1 MRSMS
6 SDNLGLRPL
15 GPVIPPSG
23 IKSTASI
30 TMPMHRRILSE
41 RQLMSPSE
49 ALESPQSRHNL
60 RRISEALGG
69 KATGTST
76 TQQQNGTGDSDSN
89 QTDSGTGMAPSLH
102 PLANTSSISG
112 TKASLNVPTS
122 TIASATKKETGM
134 TTGGTLLSR
143 HPGSSNNSTTDGP
156 IGSESPYWV
165 SLGTLSPAG
174 VPVDPGNIPEGRRGH
189 HSTMWTHN
197 AASSKPKDETSEE
210 FMIVSGGFTDFDWAT
225 FPIYAFSTQ
234 TNLWLDL
241 SVHLKSLDSSSAL
254 DNCHRSTVLPDSPGA
269 DSVDGDGNSINLWD
283 YAMACPPPPRVC
295 HHTLVHSNHLYV
307 FGGLLYNDHS
317 GMFFME
323 QRDFVYRIDLHYLL
337 LAARDGLPPGMVK
350 AGWERILPRVIIP
363 PASPSGETPVT
374 TSAAYAGN
382 EATTST
388 LSNDNSNS
396 ELVEGPNRGEMKG
409 GYWAA
414 ENKLVIFG
422 GLRVHDTP
430 RDALGLGRQVDTPL
444 SDLWSYDL
452 ATDTWERVAPKR
464 SPSDKS
470 LSQPTSRTSHAAD
483 VTGDALIL
491 YGGMSKVQ
499 ENLWDGSTVWVDLSD
514 VWIFNLTT
522 HEWHERKMYPSLP
535 RAYHTMVAWNED
547 NVTGP
552 IFAAFGGYE
561 SSVDPMSE
569 DKVTYVFDDVLVSPP
584 PVDPQLTAAWLK
596 AETSTLD
603 FSDIHPTESISARM
617 EHSASLSNT
626 TGEMLIW
633 GGRFR
638 TTEDVDDR
646 KVWSLNVAGSN
657 SKVRYQM
664 AEPDDLFESDDVEAA
679 HVVLAAFMFVGMIVT
694 TMAHASLLQRQMAE
708 DDDDDGDGEGANNVS
723 RRLPRGTGL
732 QQNVI
737 DAHMPVIFYSSKQ
750 DGTPSAGE
758 EYSEN
763 LEIEADSSSNI
774 TDLDT
779 STHHDVE
786 CQICLIDFS
795 DGEEIRCLPCRHQF
809 HTTCVDPWFRGHTS
823 CPACR
828 HDLSTLTAPVER
840 SSIMHGFDRPLP
852 GFIRRLMHSG
862 VQDNINLD
870 DIDASYASSLEL
882 SEEPSRRSDADGLD
896 DLPQAAP
903 ASPPHDGE
911 SSIEHERSRPR
922 RSPSP
927 DQSIGSSRRQRRRR
941 RGGRAM
947 AGRREPLNEYLE
959 ANATIV

>member
-1 MRSMS
+1 MMS
-6 SDNLGLRPL
+6 FDDPL
-15 GPVIPPSG
+15 GPVIPPSSAG
-23 IKSTASI
+23 IGAPSGIRSTPSI
-30 TMPMHRRILSE
+30 TMPLHRRILSE
-41 RQLMSPSE
+41 RQRTSPHE
-49 ALESPQSRHNL
+49 TLKSPQSRHNL
-60 RRISEALGG
+60 RRINEALGSKPG
-69 KATGTST
+69 DT
-76 TQQQNGTGDSDSN
+76 TQQQNGTGDSASN
-89 QTDSGTGMAPSLH
+89 ATDPEKNTTPSLH
-102 PLANTSSISG
+102 PFANTSRTSG
-112 TKASLNVPTS
+112 IKSPSLNVPNS
-122 TIASATKKETGM
+122 TIASVTKKEINMAAGGM
-134 TTGGTLLSR
+134 LLSR
-143 HPGSSNNSTTDGP
+143 NPGGSSTNDGP

-165 SLGTLSPAG
+165 SLGTLSTTG
-174 VPVDPGNIPEGRRGH
+174 VPIDPGNIPEGRRGH
-189 HSTMWTHN
+189 HSTMWTHET
-197 AASSKPKDETSEE
+197 SSKANEEASEE
-210 FMIVSGGFTDFDWAT
+210 FMIVSGGFTDYDWAT
-225 FPIYAFSTQ
+225 FPIYAFSTK

-241 SVHLKSLDSSSAL
+241 SVHLKSFDSSTL
-254 DNCHRSTVLPDSPGA
+254 DNCHRSTVLPDSPNA
-269 DSVDGDGNSINLWD
+269 DSVDENGKVINLWD
-283 YAMACPPPPRVC
+283 YAMACPPPPRMS
-295 HHTLVHSNHLYV
+295 HYTLVHSNHLYV

-323 QRDFVYRIDLHYLL
+323 DRDFVYRIDLHYLL

-363 PASPSGETPVT
+363 PASPSGETPVVG
-374 TSAAYAGN
+374 SATYAGN
-382 EATTST
+382 EATASTSST
-388 LSNDNSNS
+388 GNSNN
-396 ELVEGPNRGEMKG
+396 ELAVGPNRGEMKG
-409 GYWAA
+409 GYFPADS
-414 ENKLVIFG
+414 KLVIFG

-452 ATDTWERVAPKR
+452 ETDTWERVVPKR
-464 SPSDKS
+464 SPSNKS

-483 VTGDALIL
+483 VTGDALIV
-491 YGGMSKVQ
+491 YGGMSKVE

-522 HEWHERKMYPSLP
+522 QEWHERRMYPVLA
-535 RAYHTMVAWNED
+535 RAYHTIVAWNEV

-561 SSVDPMSE
+561 SSKDPMSE

-584 PVDPQLTAAWLK
+584 SVDPQLTAAWLK

-603 FSDIHPTESISARM
+603 FSDIHPTEAISNRM

-664 AEPDDLFESDDVEAA
+664 AEPDDLFENDDVEAA

-708 DDDDDGDGEGANNVS
+708 DDDDDGDGEGGANVS
-723 RRLPRGTGL
+723 RRPPRGTGL

-737 DAHMPVIFYSSKQ
+737 DAHMPVAFYSSKQ
-750 DGTPSAGE
+750 GGTSSTE
-758 EYSEN
+758 EEHTEN
-763 LEIEADSSSNI
+763 LEIEAGCSSVI

-795 DGEEIRCLPCRHQF
+795 DGDEIRALPCCHQF
-809 HTTCVDPWFRGHTS
+809 HTTCVDPWFHGHTS

-828 HDLSTLTAPVER
+828 HDLSALTAPVDR
-840 SSIMHGFDRPLP
+840 SSILHGFDRPLF
-852 GFIRRLMHSG
+852 GFIRRLMHAG
-862 VQDNINLD
+862 GQDSIDLE

-882 SEEPSRRSDADGLD
+882 SEEPSRRSESGRLD
-896 DLPQAAP
+896 DLPQAARTSIP
-903 ASPPHDGE
+903 QDEE
-911 SSIEHERSRPR
+911 STTGHERSRPR

-959 ANATIV
+959 ANVTIV

>member
-1 MRSMS
+1 M
-6 SDNLGLRPL
+6 
-15 GPVIPPSG
+15 I
-23 IKSTASI
+23 
-30 TMPMHRRILSE
+30 
-41 RQLMSPSE
+41 SPHE

-60 RRISEALGG
+60 RRINEALGAKPHG
-69 KATGTST
+69 T
-76 TQQQNGTGDSDSN
+76 TQQQNGTGVSN
-89 QTDSGTGMAPSLH
+89 INSTDSGGGTTPSLH
-102 PLANTSSISG
+102 PFANPSSTSSMKSS
-112 TKASLNVPTS
+112 SLNVPNS
-122 TIASATKKETGM
+122 TIASATKKENSM

-143 HPGSSNNSTTDGP
+143 NPGGNSTTDGP

-165 SLGTLSPAG
+165 SLGTLSPSG
-174 VPVDPGNIPEGRRGH
+174 VPVDPANIPEGRRGH
-189 HSTMWTHN
+189 HSTMWTTHETT
-197 AASSKPKDETSEE
+197 SKANEEASEE
-210 FMIVSGGFTDFDWAT
+210 FMIVSGGFTDYDWAT
-225 FPIYAFSTQ
+225 FPIYAFSTK

-241 SVHLKSLDSSSAL
+241 SVHLKSTDQSAL
-254 DNCHRSTVLPDSPGA
+254 DNCHRSTVLPDSPSA
-269 DSVDGDGNSINLWD
+269 DSVDENGNVINLWD
-283 YAMACPPPPRVC
+283 YAMTCPPPPRMS
-295 HHTLVHSNHLYV
+295 HHTLIHSNHLYV

-323 QRDFVYRIDLHYLL
+323 ERDFVYRIDLHYLL

-363 PASPSGETPVT
+363 PASPSGEIPVT
-374 TSAAYAGN
+374 SSAAFAGD
-382 EATTST
+382 EATTSSS
-388 LSNDNSNS
+388 SNGNSNSELVEGPNRGEMATTSTSSNGNSNS

-452 ATDTWERVAPKR
+452 ATDTWERVVPRR

-483 VTGDALIL
+483 VTGDALIV

-499 ENLWDGSTVWVDLSD
+499 ENLWDGTTVWVDLSD

-522 HEWHERKMYPSLP
+522 HEWHERKMYPVLS
-535 RAYHTMVAWNED
+535 RAYHTIVAWNEA

-584 PVDPQLTAAWLK
+584 SVDPQLTAAWLK

-603 FSDIHPTESISARM
+603 FSDIHPPESISARM

-664 AEPDDLFESDDVEAA
+664 AEPDDLFDNDDVEAA

-708 DDDDDGDGEGANNVS
+708 DDDDDGEGEGANSVS

-737 DAHMPVIFYSSKQ
+737 DAHMPVIFYSSKP
-750 DGTPSAGE
+750 GGMSSAEE

-774 TDLDT
+774 SDLDT

-795 DGEEIRCLPCRHQF
+795 DGDEIRALPCRHQF

-828 HDLSTLTAPVER
+828 HELSTLTAPVER
-840 SSIMHGFDRPLP
+840 SSLMHGFDRPLS

-862 VQDNINLD
+862 GQDTIDLD

-882 SEEPSRRSDADGLD
+882 SEEPSRRSETGSLD
-896 DLPQAAP
+896 NLPQAIP
-903 ASPPHDGE
+903 ASPPQDEEPTTGR
-911 SSIEHERSRPR
+911 ERSRPR

-927 DQSIGSSRRQRRRR
+927 DPSIGSSRRQRRRR